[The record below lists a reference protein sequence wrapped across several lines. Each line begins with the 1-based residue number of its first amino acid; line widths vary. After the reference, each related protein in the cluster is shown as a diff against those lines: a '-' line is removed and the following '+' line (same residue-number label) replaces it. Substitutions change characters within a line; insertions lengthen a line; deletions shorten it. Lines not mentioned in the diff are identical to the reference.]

1 MAIKFPR
8 PFMRASELKKMGIP
22 EELIARA
29 YGDRNQKFVMKI
41 NPAKKNSPIIVET
54 AGFAEWMERQIA
66 AQTKG
71 MERV

>member
-1 MAIKFPR
+1 MAIKFPK
-8 PFMRASELKKMGIP
+8 PWMRATELKTMGIP

-29 YGDRNQKFVMKI
+29 YGDRNQTFMMKI
-41 NPAKKNSPIIVET
+41 NPAKKNSPIIVDT
-54 AGFAEWMERQIA
+54 AGFAEWMARQIA